1 MYGIKKFLSIYISC
15 MFIKVKYYLFKN
27 PCFSFIIKFELLK
40 QYYNRMIY
48 YYYYFIFAS
57 KER

>member
-1 MYGIKKFLSIYISC
+1 MCGIKKFLSIYISC

-40 QYYNRMIY
+40 QYY
-48 YYYYFIFAS
+48 S
-57 KER
+57 

>member
-1 MYGIKKFLSIYISC
+1 MCGIKKFLSISC

-40 QYYNRMIY
+40 QYY
-48 YYYYFIFAS
+48 S
-57 KER
+57 